1 MLAPDSCKR
10 MISFFSSKL
19 WCLYIMNPRSIL
31 SNFWGSLHFDTPSF
45 FVKGRLLSEDG
56 WLNWFCGH
64 AAMRPLVYRDIV
76 KIGKYV
82 FYMFLCFLITLY
94 NWWPHGRMAASE
106 DVRLV
111 HQLYFR
117 VNMFSYIVTAPFQVS
132 FALLGGK
139 QIWGESHFY
148 RKNAYLCTVKL
159 IKR

>member
-1 MLAPDSCKR
+1 
-10 MISFFSSKL
+10 
-19 WCLYIMNPRSIL
+19 
-31 SNFWGSLHFDTPSF
+31 
-45 FVKGRLLSEDG
+45 
-56 WLNWFCGH
+56 
-64 AAMRPLVYRDIV
+64 MRPLVYRDIV

-139 QIWGESHFY
+139 KSEGNRTFIEKMRIFAPWNWLNVRIMEARTISVSVRIPKSY
-148 RKNAYLCTVKL
+148 RLDLLQQQLTAYAQQL
-159 IKR
+159 IDAAKPASKAKSSGGLDQPLYPNTKVPLP